1 MNEKCLYV
9 FEPLKLDF
17 DAWLWIPIIIT
28 SLSIISAVVIHTK
41 IKDKNR
47 RLTLLMVIS
56 FAGTIAFFTALS
68 RFYAI
73 WRTEPV
79 KLYTEHLE
87 TPFGKTTYFN
97 VKDYF
102 IRLQH
107 EYKPMQPETVRDS
120 TRYLMIIER
129 NDKTHLLSQSDYPID
144 TILAKMNLIMNNE

>member
-9 FEPLKLDF
+9 FEPIKLGF
-17 DAWLWIPIIIT
+17 DSWLWIPIMIMTFCII
-28 SLSIISAVVIHTK
+28 AGVVAQKK
-41 IKDKNR
+41 ITDKNR

-56 FAGTIAFFTALS
+56 FAGTISFFTSLS
-68 RFYAI
+68 RTYAI
-73 WRTEPV
+73 WRTQPV

-97 VKDYF
+97 IKDYF

-144 TILAKMNLIMNNE
+144 TILAKMNEVINN